1 VKVVPSQKDLVNTTT
16 KEYRTMKINS
26 RFTKVA
32 VAAGLVVATG
42 AGVLGLTG
50 FASAQMANN
59 PAVVVS
65 ADGTTSIA
73 GLGNLEASGT
83 ATPESGE
90 VNAAAT
96 DPATD
101 ASRPSPIADAAKAL
115 GMTEAELKTELQAGK
130 SIADVAKAKN
140 VDLDKVIA
148 ALTAGFKAHLD
159 EEVKS
164 GEHTQA
170 EADAK
175 LAEFKTRITSMV
187 NAPGLPMHGGKG
199 GHGPLGGKGGHGP
212 AKFATA
218 KLATTLKLTEAE
230 LQTQLQSGKTLKQIA
245 DAQNV
250 DIADVK
256 ATLTSDF
263 KAHLD
268 EEVKSGEHTQA
279 EADAKLAEFK
289 TRLDDMVNGVRPAGG
304 PEGHGRGHGG
314 RHGDMPGTPAPTAP
328 AQGSGTSAQA

>member
-1 VKVVPSQKDLVNTTT
+1 
-16 KEYRTMKINS
+16 MKINS

-50 FASAQMANN
+50 FASAQMANT

-65 ADGTTSIA
+65 ADAATSID
-73 GLGNLEASGT
+73 GLGNIEASGT
-83 ATPESGE
+83 ATPVSGD
-90 VNAAAT
+90 VNAQAT
-96 DPATD
+96 DPAAD
-101 ASRPSPIADAAKAL
+101 ATRPSPLAEAAKAL

-130 SIADVAKAKN
+130 SIADVAKTKN

-175 LAEFKTRITSMV
+175 LAEFKTRVTTMV
-187 NAPGLPMHGGKG
+187 NTAGLPMHGGKG
-199 GHGPLGGKGGHGP
+199 GHGGHGP

-218 KLATTLKLTEAE
+218 KLAATLKLTETE
-230 LQTQLQSGKTLKQIA
+230 LQTELKSGKTIKQIA

-268 EEVKSGEHTQA
+268 EEVASGEHTQA
-279 EADAKLAEFK
+279 EADAKLAEFT
-289 TRLDDMVNGVRPAGG
+289 TRLDDMVNGVRPVGG
-304 PEGHGRGHGG
+304 RGGHGPGGKGGRGGHGHGG
-314 RHGDMPGTPAPTAP
+314 GHQFGATPGATA
-328 AQGSGTSAQA
+328 QNSANQAA

>member
-1 VKVVPSQKDLVNTTT
+1 
-16 KEYRTMKINS
+16 MKINS

-50 FASAQMANN
+50 FASAQVARSNS
-59 PAVVVS
+59 AVVAKS
-65 ADGTTSIA
+65 D
-73 GLGNLEASGT
+73 
-83 ATPESGE
+83 
-90 VNAAAT
+90 
-96 DPATD
+96 
-101 ASRPSPIADAAKAL
+101 RPSPIAEAATAL

-140 VDLDKVIA
+140 IDLDTVIA
-148 ALTAGFKAHLD
+148 KLTAAFKAHLD
-159 EEVKS
+159 EEVAS
-164 GEHTQA
+164 GKHTQA

-175 LAEFKTRITSMV
+175 LAEFSTRVTTMV

-199 GHGPLGGKGGHGP
+199 GHGPGGKGGHGP
-212 AKFATA
+212 QKFATA
-218 KLATTLKLTEAE
+218 QLATTLKLTEAE
-230 LQTQLQSGKTLKQIA
+230 LQTQLKSGKTIKQIA

-256 ATLTSDF
+256 TTLTAAF

-268 EEVKSGEHTQA
+268 EEVASGEHTQA

-289 TRLDDMVNGVRPAGG
+289 TRLDDMVNGVRPVGGKGGHG
-304 PEGHGRGHGG
+304 PEGKGGHGGRGHGG
-314 RHGDMPGTPAPTAP
+314 RHGDMPGAP
-328 AQGSGTSAQA
+328 AQGSASQGA